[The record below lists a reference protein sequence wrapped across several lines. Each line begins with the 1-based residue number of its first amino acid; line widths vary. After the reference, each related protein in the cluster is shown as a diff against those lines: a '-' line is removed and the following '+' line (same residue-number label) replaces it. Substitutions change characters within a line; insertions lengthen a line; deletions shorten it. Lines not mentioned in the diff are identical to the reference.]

1 MVDYRK
7 VYLLNVSVHRFTK
20 RRGMTKY
27 EDDKKI
33 RIIEEYFDGNE
44 DISPRLSFLVS
55 SISVS
60 TRLFRLLYPHKMSQ
74 VPSVLEEVKKYLNGR
89 NGVEVVLD
97 YFPLYV
103 PKPILLGLLNE
114 SFLKKKARYNQIQN
128 DPFKSE
134 YGKQRALAMLEE
146 SLRDI
151 QIFIEYLKKEDG
163 LQSIQKLA

>member
-1 MVDYRK
+1 MVDYKK
-7 VYLLNVSVHRFTK
+7 VYLLNISIRRFTK
-20 RRGMTKY
+20 RRSMTKY
-27 EDDKKI
+27 EEDKKI

-44 DISPRLSFLVS
+44 DIPPRLSFLIS
-55 SISVS
+55 GISVS

-89 NGVEVVLD
+89 NGIEVVLD
-97 YFPLYV
+97 YFPLYL

-114 SFLKKKARYNQIQN
+114 ALLKKKARYNQIRN

-134 YGKQRALAMLEE
+134 YDKQRALAMLEE
-146 SLRDI
+146 SLKDI